1 MWYAILLGAL
11 VSYLLG
17 NLNGAVCMSAL
28 LAHDDVRSH
37 GSGNAGLTNFV
48 RNYGTASAISVIL
61 IDGAKTALSCL
72 VCGLLLEPYG
82 LRMEGQMLG
91 TVMVTL
97 GHNFPA
103 CLGFK
108 GGKGVLCGAVS
119 VLVMDI
125 RLFAVLMAVFA
136 LCVLL
141 TRYVS
146 LGSILVA
153 IGYMAGFLIL
163 HLDKPWVA
171 AGAVLVG
178 SLAIFMHRAN
188 IVRLVKGTES
198 KFGQK
203 GKTK

>member
-17 NLNGAVCMSAL
+17 NLNGAVCISTL
-28 LAHDDVRSH
+28 KSHEDVRTH
-37 GSGNAGLTNFV
+37 GSGNAGLTNFI
-48 RNYGTASAISVIL
+48 RNYGTASAALVIL

-72 VCGLLLEPYG
+72 VCGQLLEPYG
-82 LRMEGQMLG
+82 LALEGKMLG
-91 TVMVTL
+91 TIMVTL

-108 GGKGVLCGAVS
+108 GGKGILCGAVS
-119 VLVMDI
+119 VLTMDL
-125 RLFAVLMAVFA
+125 RLFAVLAVIFA
-136 LCVLL
+136 VCVAA

-153 IGYMAGFLIL
+153 AGYAVGFALL
-163 HLDKPWVA
+163 YTDRPWVV
-171 AGAVLVG
+171 AGAVFIG
-178 SLAIFMHRAN
+178 ALAIFMHRGN

-198 KFGQK
+198 KLGQK
-203 GKTK
+203 GKKS

>member
-11 VSYLLG
+11 VGYMLG
-17 NLNGAVCMSAL
+17 NLNGAVCISTL
-28 LAHDDVRSH
+28 TAHEDVRTH
-37 GSGNAGLTNFV
+37 GSGNAGLTNFI
-48 RNYGTASAISVIL
+48 RNYGTASAALVIL

-82 LRMEGQMLG
+82 FALEGKMLG
-91 TVMVTL
+91 AIAVTL

-103 CLGFK
+103 ALGFR
-108 GGKGVLCGAVS
+108 GGKGILCGAVA

-125 RLFAVLMAVFA
+125 RLFAVLLIIFA
-136 LCVLL
+136 LCVIL

-153 IGYMAGFLIL
+153 AGFSVGFAVLYWD
-163 HLDKPWVA
+163 HPWVV
-171 AGAVLVG
+171 AGAVLIG
-178 SLAIFMHRAN
+178 ALAIFMHRSN
-188 IVRLVKGTES
+188 LVRLVKGTES

-203 GKTK
+203 GNER